1 MVHLEFDFDN
11 NQKAEPNKRSL
22 PSTSHE
28 AYAKLKQ
35 TDERERHYAKI
46 TWALRILGEG
56 IYEKIADFA
65 KLDKHQVGRR
75 LSEMERDQKIR
86 KTGAKLPT
94 SKRRNAF
101 VYTLIK

>member
-1 MVHLEFDFDN
+1 MITLEFDFE
-11 NQKAEPNKRSL
+11 NQPEKSKRSL

-46 TWALRILGEG
+46 LTALKYINEGHYERIAEVAGLERH
-56 IYEKIADFA
+56 AVA
-65 KLDKHQVGRR
+65 RR

-94 SKRRNAF
+94 STNRNAF
-101 VYTLIK
+101 VYTLK